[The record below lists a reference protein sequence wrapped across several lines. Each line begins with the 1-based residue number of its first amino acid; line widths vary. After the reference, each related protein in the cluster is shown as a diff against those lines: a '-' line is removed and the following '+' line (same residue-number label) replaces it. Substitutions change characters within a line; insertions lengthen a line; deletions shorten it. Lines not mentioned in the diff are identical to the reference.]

1 MPQVSIQVIG
11 EPPSDT
17 QRAAAFA
24 EITDLM
30 VDVLGRTRKLVVVSI
45 SSSPAADWAV
55 GGEAAKKDRLV
66 GIQAVIRI
74 IAGANSDEQ
83 KSEMI
88 ARTTAAL
95 KQDSVIRF
103 TRFTSRSTKYRLRRG
118 ATTARPWQKSRL
130 RKRPDEKAKSRF
142 GVMSR

>member
-17 QRAAAFA
+17 QRVAVFA
-24 EITDLM
+24 QITDLM

-45 SSSPAADWAV
+45 SSSPAVDWAV
-55 GGEAAKKDRLV
+55 GGETTKTGRLV

-88 ARTTAAL
+88 ARTTAVL
-95 KQDSVIRF
+95 KQELGDPILPLYVTF
-103 TRFTSRSTKYRLRRG
+103 DEVP
-118 ATTARPWQKSRL
+118 ATAWGYNGRTVA
-130 RKRPDEKAKSRF
+130 EIAAAKAA
-142 GVMSR
+142 